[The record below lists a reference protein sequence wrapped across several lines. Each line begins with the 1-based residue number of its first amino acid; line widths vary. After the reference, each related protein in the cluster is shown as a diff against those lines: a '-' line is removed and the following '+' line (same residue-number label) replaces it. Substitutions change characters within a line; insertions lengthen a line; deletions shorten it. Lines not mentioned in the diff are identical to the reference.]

1 MKRFRNIILI
11 ALVLIMCLGVL
22 ACKNGDKG
30 TTNEEASEISK
41 EEKTETEKTDDKD
54 KKTEKNDTDA
64 ENTSDEKD
72 NNDELYQA
80 MAKDLAAMNIKEDN
94 KAFVVSLGAGYDEET
109 LKDVLSRLKIFKDK
123 YEYEKDF
130 EELFMLVNADDTN
143 KRYLMAQE
151 FYLLIPKYDDA
162 QISLKELE
170 LTEEGKLEPIA
181 NENLDGKVAHGP
193 TLICQNIS
201 DIAPNG
207 EITIKDIEG
216 ETKFSPFVSLK
227 DGALMLDGK
236 VFDASEVLSIY
247 EENDDYDKD
256 LFEKINAYIPKF

>member
-11 ALVLIMCLGVL
+11 VLALIMCLGL
-22 ACKNGDKG
+22 IACKKADNGTAD
-30 TTNEEASEISK
+30 EEASEISK
-41 EEKTETEKTDDKD
+41 EEKTETEKTDDED
-54 KKTEKNDTDA
+54 KKAEQNETDD

-80 MAKDLAAMNIKEDN
+80 IARDLAAMNIKADN

-123 YEYEKDF
+123 YEYDKDF
-130 EELFMLVNADDTN
+130 EELLMLVKADGANET
-143 KRYLMAQE
+143 YLMAQE
-151 FYLLIPKYDDA
+151 FYLVIPKYDDA

-181 NENLDGKVAHGP
+181 NENLDGKVVSGP

-207 EITIKDIEG
+207 EITIKDKDG

-247 EENDDYDKD
+247 EESDVYDKD
-256 LFEKINAYIPKF
+256 LFDKINAYIPKF